1 MATITVS
8 AYYTLAQSLPMLSV
22 LLATT
27 AATTARFTV
36 PKIADGYARTRRPE
50 AAPPPQRLGLSPL
63 GCVVPAIP
71 GSSQEGSQLLLP
83 PRRPRLPRCSSDG
96 DDGRP
101 LKTDDNDQTGGNRFF
116 QLMCCRIG
124 GAHYLPGDDVKLAKF
139 DIVLTANDFWKDL
152 AHGGANSTW
161 EAVRRINPRT
171 QFFAYRDSMVC
182 DNEDRNTL
190 PDVNNVARWNVSR
203 GLKQG
208 SLNVDNPQLFLK
220 DSKGNRIYVASYNHT
235 FLMDFGSAGWRQ
247 YFIDATVADNF
258 GRPWSTAG
266 QYIDNVLSTILTSTK
281 ANPVHHSN
289 GFSCFEPGCPVKYG
303 GAQAWSAAM
312 NGFANAAADAF
323 AKRGVPTL
331 ANRGLTA
338 HPAGVAA
345 WVALDR
351 SVAAGHAP
359 VGQLEEGAF
368 VTPWY
373 SPPACVD
380 FLPLS
385 SWQSQIRA
393 MGLMKHSKVMM
404 LSHSKLARE
413 KTPWANSSGID
424 NWHKPVQFWD
434 ILWYCLASFSIGK
447 NDIDKTGYFAFSEA
461 YPMKSPCE

>member
-1 MATITVS
+1 MAITVS